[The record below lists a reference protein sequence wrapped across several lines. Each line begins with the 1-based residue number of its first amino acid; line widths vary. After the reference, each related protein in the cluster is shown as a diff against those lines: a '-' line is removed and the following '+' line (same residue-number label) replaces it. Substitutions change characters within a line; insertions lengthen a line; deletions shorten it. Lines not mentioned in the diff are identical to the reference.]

1 MTRNVLNQLECKI
14 GKAGEILCNTDDTGN
29 VLLFVSSGKLVIYN
43 QNQTPVADVD
53 EGHFV
58 LLPAEK
64 SFIAIAITS
73 TRLILMHAGPLSEM
87 ITDDPEWN
95 PDRPVILPICPSLA
109 KTLYI
114 IEYYQNEKRTE
125 LTKHSFYQLVIFLM
139 QTETYL
145 VIVAILPIHY
155 RNIVY

>member
-1 MTRNVLNQLECKI
+1 MGNDLQTVLLLYSAFPCIFRFFGLTSSDTVTTLVQSLL
-14 GKAGEILCNTDDTGN
+14 ASFLPSLSVVPAFFSNTDDTGN

-114 IEYYQNEKRTE
+114 IEYYQNEKRSE
-125 LTKHSFYQLVIFLM
+125 L
-139 QTETYL
+139 
-145 VIVAILPIHY
+145 
-155 RNIVY
+155 N

>member
-1 MTRNVLNQLECKI
+1 MTRNVLNQFECKI
-14 GKAGEILCNTDDTGN
+14 GKAGEILRNTDDTGN

-114 IEYYQNEKRTE
+114 IEYYQNEKRSE
-125 LTKHSFYQLVIFLM
+125 L
-139 QTETYL
+139 
-145 VIVAILPIHY
+145 
-155 RNIVY
+155 N

>member
-1 MTRNVLNQLECKI
+1 MTRNVLNQFECKI

-58 LLPAEK
+58 LLPTEK

-95 PDRPVILPICPSLA
+95 PNRPVILPICPSLA

-114 IEYYQNEKRTE
+114 IEYYQNEKRSE
-125 LTKHSFYQLVIFLM
+125 L
-139 QTETYL
+139 
-145 VIVAILPIHY
+145 
-155 RNIVY
+155 N

>member
-1 MTRNVLNQLECKI
+1 M
-14 GKAGEILCNTDDTGN
+14 
-29 VLLFVSSGKLVIYN
+29 IYN
-43 QNQTPVADVD
+43 RNQTPIADVN
-53 EGHFV
+53 EGYFV

-109 KTLYI
+109 KTLYL
-114 IEYYQNEKRTE
+114 IEYYQNEKRSE
-125 LTKHSFYQLVIFLM
+125 L
-139 QTETYL
+139 
-145 VIVAILPIHY
+145 
-155 RNIVY
+155 N

>member
-1 MTRNVLNQLECKI
+1 MTRNVLNQFECKI

-58 LLPAEK
+58 LLPTEK

-114 IEYYQNEKRTE
+114 IEYYQNEKRSE
-125 LTKHSFYQLVIFLM
+125 L
-139 QTETYL
+139 
-145 VIVAILPIHY
+145 
-155 RNIVY
+155 N

>member
-1 MTRNVLNQLECKI
+1 MIRIVLNQFECKI

-43 QNQTPVADVD
+43 RNHMPVADVD
-53 EGHFV
+53 EGYFV

-87 ITDDPEWN
+87 ITDDPEWD

-109 KTLYI
+109 KTLYL
-114 IEYYQNEKRTE
+114 IEYYQNEKRSE
-125 LTKHSFYQLVIFLM
+125 L
-139 QTETYL
+139 
-145 VIVAILPIHY
+145 
-155 RNIVY
+155 N

>member
-14 GKAGEILCNTDDTGN
+14 GKAGDILCNTDDTGN

-114 IEYYQNEKRTE
+114 IEYYQNEKRSE
-125 LTKHSFYQLVIFLM
+125 L
-139 QTETYL
+139 
-145 VIVAILPIHY
+145 
-155 RNIVY
+155 N

>member
-114 IEYYQNEKRTE
+114 IEYYQNEKRSE
-125 LTKHSFYQLVIFLM
+125 Q
-139 QTETYL
+139 
-145 VIVAILPIHY
+145 
-155 RNIVY
+155 N

>member
-14 GKAGEILCNTDDTGN
+14 GNAGEILCNTDDTGN

-114 IEYYQNEKRTE
+114 IEYDQNEKRSE
-125 LTKHSFYQLVIFLM
+125 L
-139 QTETYL
+139 
-145 VIVAILPIHY
+145 
-155 RNIVY
+155 N

>member
-1 MTRNVLNQLECKI
+1 MTRNVLNQFECKI
-14 GKAGEILCNTDDTGN
+14 GKAGEILWNTDDTGN

-114 IEYYQNEKRTE
+114 IEYYQNEKRSE
-125 LTKHSFYQLVIFLM
+125 L
-139 QTETYL
+139 
-145 VIVAILPIHY
+145 
-155 RNIVY
+155 N

>member
-29 VLLFVSSGKLVIYN
+29 VLLFVSSGKLLIYN

-114 IEYYQNEKRTE
+114 IEYYQNEKRSE
-125 LTKHSFYQLVIFLM
+125 L
-139 QTETYL
+139 
-145 VIVAILPIHY
+145 
-155 RNIVY
+155 N

>member
-114 IEYYQNEKRTE
+114 IEY
-125 LTKHSFYQLVIFLM
+125 LSL
-139 QTETYL
+139 
-145 VIVAILPIHY
+145 IHISEPT
-155 RNIVY
+155 RRS

>member
-1 MTRNVLNQLECKI
+1 MTRNVLNQFECKI

-64 SFIAIAITS
+64 SFIAIVITS

-114 IEYYQNEKRTE
+114 IEYYQNEKRSE
-125 LTKHSFYQLVIFLM
+125 L
-139 QTETYL
+139 
-145 VIVAILPIHY
+145 
-155 RNIVY
+155 N

>member
-53 EGHFV
+53 EGHVV

-114 IEYYQNEKRTE
+114 IEYYQNEKRSE
-125 LTKHSFYQLVIFLM
+125 L
-139 QTETYL
+139 
-145 VIVAILPIHY
+145 
-155 RNIVY
+155 N

>member
-73 TRLILMHAGPLSEM
+73 TRLILMHVGPLSEM

-114 IEYYQNEKRTE
+114 IEYYQNEKRSE
-125 LTKHSFYQLVIFLM
+125 L
-139 QTETYL
+139 
-145 VIVAILPIHY
+145 
-155 RNIVY
+155 N

>member
-1 MTRNVLNQLECKI
+1 MTRNVLNQFECKI

-29 VLLFVSSGKLVIYN
+29 VLLFDSSGNLVIYN

-114 IEYYQNEKRTE
+114 IEYYQNEKRSE
-125 LTKHSFYQLVIFLM
+125 L
-139 QTETYL
+139 
-145 VIVAILPIHY
+145 
-155 RNIVY
+155 N

>member
-43 QNQTPVADVD
+43 RNHMPVADVD
-53 EGHFV
+53 EGYFV

-109 KTLYI
+109 KTLYL
-114 IEYYQNEKRTE
+114 IEYYQNEKRSE
-125 LTKHSFYQLVIFLM
+125 L
-139 QTETYL
+139 
-145 VIVAILPIHY
+145 
-155 RNIVY
+155 N

>member
-95 PDRPVILPICPSLA
+95 PDRPVMLPICPSLA

-114 IEYYQNEKRTE
+114 IEYYQNEKRSE
-125 LTKHSFYQLVIFLM
+125 L
-139 QTETYL
+139 
-145 VIVAILPIHY
+145 
-155 RNIVY
+155 N

>member
-29 VLLFVSSGKLVIYN
+29 DLLFVSSGKLVIYN

-114 IEYYQNEKRTE
+114 IEYYQNEKRSE
-125 LTKHSFYQLVIFLM
+125 L
-139 QTETYL
+139 
-145 VIVAILPIHY
+145 
-155 RNIVY
+155 N

>member
-1 MTRNVLNQLECKI
+1 MIRNVLNQFECKI
-14 GKAGEILCNTDDTGN
+14 GTAGEILCNTDDTGN

-114 IEYYQNEKRTE
+114 IEYYQNEKRSE
-125 LTKHSFYQLVIFLM
+125 L
-139 QTETYL
+139 
-145 VIVAILPIHY
+145 
-155 RNIVY
+155 N

>member
-1 MTRNVLNQLECKI
+1 MTRNVLNQFECKT

-109 KTLYI
+109 KTLYL
-114 IEYYQNEKRTE
+114 IEYYQNEKRSE
-125 LTKHSFYQLVIFLM
+125 L
-139 QTETYL
+139 
-145 VIVAILPIHY
+145 
-155 RNIVY
+155 N

>member
-1 MTRNVLNQLECKI
+1 MTRNVLNQFECKI

-29 VLLFVSSGKLVIYN
+29 VLLFVSSGKLVIYR
-43 QNQTPVADVD
+43 VLAKD
-53 EGHFV
+53 GHFV

-95 PDRPVILPICPSLA
+95 PNRPVILPICPSLA

-114 IEYYQNEKRTE
+114 IEYYQNEKRSE
-125 LTKHSFYQLVIFLM
+125 L
-139 QTETYL
+139 
-145 VIVAILPIHY
+145 
-155 RNIVY
+155 N

>member
-95 PDRPVILPICPSLA
+95 PDRPVILPIRPSLA

-114 IEYYQNEKRTE
+114 IEYYQNEKRSE
-125 LTKHSFYQLVIFLM
+125 L
-139 QTETYL
+139 
-145 VIVAILPIHY
+145 
-155 RNIVY
+155 N

>member
-95 PDRPVILPICPSLA
+95 LDRPVILPICPSLA

-114 IEYYQNEKRTE
+114 IEYYQNEKRSE
-125 LTKHSFYQLVIFLM
+125 L
-139 QTETYL
+139 
-145 VIVAILPIHY
+145 
-155 RNIVY
+155 N

>member
-114 IEYYQNEKRTE
+114 IEYYQNEKRSE
-125 LTKHSFYQLVIFLM
+125 M
-139 QTETYL
+139 
-145 VIVAILPIHY
+145 
-155 RNIVY
+155 N

>member
-1 MTRNVLNQLECKI
+1 MTRNVLNQFECKI

-73 TRLILMHAGPLSEM
+73 TRLILMHAGQLSEM

-114 IEYYQNEKRTE
+114 IEYYQNEKRSE
-125 LTKHSFYQLVIFLM
+125 L
-139 QTETYL
+139 
-145 VIVAILPIHY
+145 
-155 RNIVY
+155 N

>member
-1 MTRNVLNQLECKI
+1 MKRNVLNQFECKT

-95 PDRPVILPICPSLA
+95 PNRPVILPICPSLA

-114 IEYYQNEKRTE
+114 IEYYQNEKRSE
-125 LTKHSFYQLVIFLM
+125 L
-139 QTETYL
+139 
-145 VIVAILPIHY
+145 
-155 RNIVY
+155 N

>member
-1 MTRNVLNQLECKI
+1 MTRNVLNQFECKT

-29 VLLFVSSGKLVIYN
+29 ILLFVSSGKLVIYN

-109 KTLYI
+109 KTLYL
-114 IEYYQNEKRTE
+114 IEYYQNEKRSE
-125 LTKHSFYQLVIFLM
+125 L
-139 QTETYL
+139 
-145 VIVAILPIHY
+145 
-155 RNIVY
+155 N

>member
-114 IEYYQNEKRTE
+114 IEYYQNEKRSE
-125 LTKHSFYQLVIFLM
+125 L
-139 QTETYL
+139 
-145 VIVAILPIHY
+145 
-155 RNIVY
+155 N

>member
-14 GKAGEILCNTDDTGN
+14 GKAGEILCNTEDTGN

-114 IEYYQNEKRTE
+114 IEYYQNEKRSE
-125 LTKHSFYQLVIFLM
+125 L
-139 QTETYL
+139 
-145 VIVAILPIHY
+145 
-155 RNIVY
+155 N

>member
-29 VLLFVSSGKLVIYN
+29 ILLFVSSGKLVIYN
-43 QNQTPVADVD
+43 RNQTPIADVN
-53 EGHFV
+53 EGYFV

-87 ITDDPEWN
+87 KPDDPEWN

-114 IEYYQNEKRTE
+114 IEYYQNEKRSE
-125 LTKHSFYQLVIFLM
+125 L
-139 QTETYL
+139 
-145 VIVAILPIHY
+145 
-155 RNIVY
+155 N

>member
-1 MTRNVLNQLECKI
+1 MTRNVLNQFECKI
-14 GKAGEILCNTDDTGN
+14 RKAGEILCNTDDTGN

-114 IEYYQNEKRTE
+114 IEYYQNEKRSE
-125 LTKHSFYQLVIFLM
+125 L
-139 QTETYL
+139 
-145 VIVAILPIHY
+145 
-155 RNIVY
+155 N

>member
-1 MTRNVLNQLECKI
+1 MKRNVLNQFECKT

-29 VLLFVSSGKLVIYN
+29 ILLFVSSGKLVIYN
-43 QNQTPVADVD
+43 RNQTPIADVN
-53 EGHFV
+53 EGYFV

-73 TRLILMHAGPLSEM
+73 TRLILMHADPLSEM

-109 KTLYI
+109 KTLYL
-114 IEYYQNEKRTE
+114 IEYYQNEKRSE
-125 LTKHSFYQLVIFLM
+125 L
-139 QTETYL
+139 
-145 VIVAILPIHY
+145 
-155 RNIVY
+155 N

>member
-114 IEYYQNEKRTE
+114 IEYYQNEKRSE
-125 LTKHSFYQLVIFLM
+125 Q
-139 QTETYL
+139 Q
-145 VIVAILPIHY
+145 
-155 RNIVY
+155 

>member
-1 MTRNVLNQLECKI
+1 MTRHVLHQVECKI
-14 GKAGEILCNTDDTGN
+14 RKAGEILCNTDDTGN

-114 IEYYQNEKRTE
+114 IEYYQNEKRSE
-125 LTKHSFYQLVIFLM
+125 L
-139 QTETYL
+139 
-145 VIVAILPIHY
+145 
-155 RNIVY
+155 N

>member
-1 MTRNVLNQLECKI
+1 MKRNVLNQFECKT

-29 VLLFVSSGKLVIYN
+29 ILLFVSSGKLVIYN

-109 KTLYI
+109 KTLYL
-114 IEYYQNEKRTE
+114 IEYYQNEKRSE
-125 LTKHSFYQLVIFLM
+125 L
-139 QTETYL
+139 
-145 VIVAILPIHY
+145 
-155 RNIVY
+155 N